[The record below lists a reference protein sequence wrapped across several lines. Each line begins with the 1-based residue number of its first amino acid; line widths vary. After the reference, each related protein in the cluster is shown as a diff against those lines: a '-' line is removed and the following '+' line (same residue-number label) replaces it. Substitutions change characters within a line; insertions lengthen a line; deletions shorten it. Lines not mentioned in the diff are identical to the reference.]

1 MKSLGG
7 KAIHYALNEWWFLI
21 RYLEDGSLNISND
34 FVERAIRPF
43 TIGRKNWLFSDTPKG
58 ADASA
63 LWYSLIE
70 TAKANGHEPFEHIL
84 NVLNKIPTA
93 NSLENY
99 MKLLPFNISNKK

>member
-1 MKSLGG
+1 MILW
-7 KAIHYALNEWWFLI
+7 NEQ
-21 RYLEDGSLNISND
+21 
-34 FVERAIRPF
+34 FVHS

-70 TAKANGHEPFEHIL
+70 TAKANGHEPFEYIL
-84 NVLNKIPTA
+84 NVLNKISTA

-99 MKLLPFNISNKK
+99 MKLLPFNISNKKIILFFILILYS